1 MEIQRPK
8 SLLESMSHDG
18 ELHQGYKWLEVLSG
32 SDLENMLKAELIG
45 FAGRLERN
53 CEVEDGY
60 DFGLNNW
67 KNGVDIYWKGE
78 DRGKHLGQK
87 RKFYFR
93 HVKLRCI

>member
-1 MEIQRPK
+1 
-8 SLLESMSHDG
+8 MSHDG

-67 KNGVDIYWKGE
+67 KNRVDIYWKGE
-78 DRGKHLGQK
+78 DCGKHLGQK
-87 RKFYFR
+87 
-93 HVKLRCI
+93 